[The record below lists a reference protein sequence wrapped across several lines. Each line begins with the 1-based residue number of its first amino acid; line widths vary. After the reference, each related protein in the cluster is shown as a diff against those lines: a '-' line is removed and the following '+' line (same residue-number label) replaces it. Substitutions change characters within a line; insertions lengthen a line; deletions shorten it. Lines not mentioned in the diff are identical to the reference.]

1 MLALPSAP
9 YTMAM
14 PPTEPDPR
22 PTTDRGRPV
31 SPPTMPTRA
40 VSPETAA
47 SIDET
52 PHRVLNPVET
62 QRRQRGL
69 ILRGVRFAFVILI
82 VTVTMLNLLNFGESV
97 TPGLNFALAAYWW
110 LTLIAMV
117 TLAVLVLT
125 VDLLTPNKKL
135 QTFGGILFGLVG
147 GLIVTVAVGFV
158 IDLVATSWD
167 FARNEAFVDSI
178 KVLVGISLSYLGISI
193 VLQTQDDFRLVIPYV
208 EFAKQLR
215 GQRPLLL
222 DSSALIDARVADI
235 GETGIFQAPIVIPFF
250 VVNELQLLADSAD
263 KLKRAKGRRGL
274 DVIARLQR
282 NAKLD
287 VTVDESPVPGKA
299 VDQMLVEL
307 AREMPGMIVTGD
319 LALSRIAG
327 FRGVP
332 VLNINDLANALK
344 PSLVP
349 GEALALRLM
358 KPGEQAGQAVG
369 YLEDGTMVVAED
381 GGNHIGRDVTLTVR
395 TSLQTSAGRM
405 IFARLSPG
413 QNDLADHD
421 PPSPGPIE
429 PAPAA
434 GTPDDTASAEAEPA
448 PPASQAP
455 QAQRPAGPHPPNPPQ
470 RSKRPR
476 SPRR

>member
-1 MLALPSAP
+1 
-9 YTMAM
+9 MAM

-31 SPPTMPTRA
+31 FAES
-40 VSPETAA
+40 VSAETAA
-47 SIDET
+47 SLDET

-62 QRRQRGL
+62 QRRQRSL

-117 TLAVLVLT
+117 TLAVLVLA

-250 VVNELQLLADSAD
+250 IVNELQMLADSSD
-263 KLKRAKGRRGL
+263 KLRRAKGRRGL

-327 FRGVP
+327 FRDVP

-349 GEALALRLM
+349 GETLALRLQ

-369 YLEDGTMVVAED
+369 YLDDGTMVVAED

-405 IFARLSPG
+405 IFARLGPGHDEPDETEAATTSPAHAASTT
-413 QNDLADHD
+413 DE
-421 PPSPGPIE
+421 PPAE
-429 PAPAA
+429 HPASE
-434 GTPDDTASAEAEPA
+434 TPPDAV
-448 PPASQAP
+448 PPAS
-455 QAQRPAGPHPPNPPQ
+455 RPAGPHPPNPPQ

>member
-1 MLALPSAP
+1 
-9 YTMAM
+9 
-14 PPTEPDPR
+14 
-22 PTTDRGRPV
+22 
-31 SPPTMPTRA
+31 
-40 VSPETAA
+40 
-47 SIDET
+47 
-52 PHRVLNPVET
+52 
-62 QRRQRGL
+62 
-69 ILRGVRFAFVILI
+69 
-82 VTVTMLNLLNFGESV
+82 
-97 TPGLNFALAAYWW
+97 
-110 LTLIAMV
+110 
-117 TLAVLVLT
+117 
-125 VDLLTPNKKL
+125 
-135 QTFGGILFGLVG
+135 
-147 GLIVTVAVGFV
+147 
-158 IDLVATSWD
+158 
-167 FARNEAFVDSI
+167 
-178 KVLVGISLSYLGISI
+178 
-193 VLQTQDDFRLVIPYV
+193 
-208 EFAKQLR
+208 
-215 GQRPLLL
+215 
-222 DSSALIDARVADI
+222 
-235 GETGIFQAPIVIPFF
+235 
-250 VVNELQLLADSAD
+250 
-263 KLKRAKGRRGL
+263 
-274 DVIARLQR
+274 
-282 NAKLD
+282 
-287 VTVDESPVPGKA
+287 
-299 VDQMLVEL
+299 MLVEL

-358 KPGEQAGQAVG
+358 KAGEQAGQAVG

-413 QNDLADHD
+413 QNDPADHD

-429 PAPAA
+429 PAPSA
-434 GTPDDTASAEAEPA
+434 GTPDDTGDTASAEAEPA